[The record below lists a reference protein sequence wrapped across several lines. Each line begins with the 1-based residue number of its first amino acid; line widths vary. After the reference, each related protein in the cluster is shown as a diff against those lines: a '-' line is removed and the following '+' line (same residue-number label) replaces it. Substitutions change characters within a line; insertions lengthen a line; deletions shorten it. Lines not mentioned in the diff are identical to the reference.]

1 MAQAKK
7 SLLMLSIFI
16 KGLLVFGFGGCAGS
30 LPHKI
35 FTLPGGHQ
43 APSPGT
49 GRACCLVVSTI
60 WVLPACP
67 RTMGWPLASI
77 TKKFNRILQDF
88 PNTSFLQWQH

>member
-1 MAQAKK
+1 MSPVRQC
-7 SLLMLSIFI
+7 LGIWQRGGGLGYLS
-16 KGLLVFGFGGCAGS
+16 VR
-30 LPHKI
+30 LP
-35 FTLPGGHQ
+35 TPRCRGVWAAYLR
-43 APSPGT
+43 PSPGT
-49 GRACCLVVSTI
+49 GRACWLVVSTI